1 MLIEIEGVARSAVER
16 PAFFMRPKV
25 RKSEV
30 MQTKMAPVALALS
43 LALFFPGV
51 ADSQA
56 QTAGAPKQATPSA
69 TQLPASYRQLIAAY
83 ISARD
88 NHVVRDAK
96 ITKPYERWGGLLRG
110 GTFTA
115 VCVAVFRDNPFGIVV
130 RDNWVVSFE
139 GGEIKPI
146 AIGME
151 SCSDL
156 SPFPE
161 LMKAISARRPG
172 GATR

>member
-1 MLIEIEGVARSAVER
+1 
-16 PAFFMRPKV
+16 
-25 RKSEV
+25 
-30 MQTKMAPVALALS
+30 MAPVALALS
-43 LALFFPGV
+43 LALVLLGI
-51 ADSQA
+51 ADSRA
-56 QTAGAPKQATPSA
+56 QTQTVGAPKQAAPSA
-69 TQLPASYRQLIAAY
+69 THLPANYRQLIAAY

-96 ITKPYERWGGLLRG
+96 ITKPYERWGGLLKG

-130 RDNWVVSFE
+130 RDNWVVSYE

-146 AIGME
+146 AMGME

-161 LMKAISARRPG
+161 LMKAISARQPSRP
-172 GATR
+172 TR